1 MADFIESLSEAIPS
15 NLRKEV
21 ERELRF
27 GWNMQEVKAKSDAKQ
42 NAIFGHS
49 HEARSLEGIGEL
61 RARIPVSAFHY
72 WGHRLG
78 YECWEDKQFMKEFIR
93 DNPEVA
99 VRNRMKRTCVNGAAG
114 IFDSSGTL
122 IK

>member
-1 MADFIESLSEAIPS
+1 MSDFIQSLADVIPS

-27 GWNMQEVKAKSDAKQ
+27 GWNQQEIKAKSDAKQ
-42 NAIFGHS
+42 TAIYGHS
-49 HEARSLEGIGEL
+49 NAAKAIEGVGQL
-61 RARIPVSAFHY
+61 KARIPVSAFHY

-78 YECWEDKQFMKEFIR
+78 YECWEDKQFVNEFIR

-99 VRNRMKRTCVNGAAG
+99 VRNRMKRTMVNGASG

>member
-1 MADFIESLSEAIPS
+1 MSDFIQSLADVIPS

-21 ERELRF
+21 ERELRL
-27 GWNMQEVKAKSDAKQ
+27 GWNQQAIKAKSDAKQ
-42 NAIFGHS
+42 TAIYGHS
-49 HEARSLEGIGEL
+49 NAARSIEGVGQL

-78 YECWEDKQFMKEFIR
+78 YECWEDKQFVNEFCR

-99 VRNRMKRTCVNGAAG
+99 VRNRMKRTMVGGAAG